1 MEHNHQESP
10 TVSKYDEA
18 LNKYNT
24 ALDDSK
30 ISEEVQ
36 ALLDKHLA
44 ENDNKETIKSL
55 LSFVDLTTLAT
66 ADSEETVLK
75 LTEKVNRLD
84 DERPD
89 LPHVAA
95 ICVFPN
101 MASIVKQ
108 SLEADN
114 VKLACVAG
122 GFPTSQT
129 FTEVKTAETALA
141 VMDGADE
148 IDIVMPVGKF
158 IAGDYETMCD
168 EIDEIKAACA
178 GQTLKV
184 ILETCELKTASN
196 VKKAAILSMYS
207 GADFIKTS
215 TGKGAAGATPEAAYV
230 MCQAIKEYCRE
241 TDRKIG
247 FKAAG
252 GIRTVKDALTYYT
265 IVKEVLGKEWLTPA
279 LFRIGASSL
288 ANSLITAI
296 DGKETKIF

>member
-66 ADSEETVLK
+66 TDSEETVLK
-75 LTEKVNRLD
+75 LTEKVNKLD

-158 IAGDYETMCD
+158 LAGDYETMCD

-230 MCQAIKEYCRE
+230 MCQAIKEYCHE

>member
-75 LTEKVNRLD
+75 LTEKVNKLD

-158 IAGDYETMCD
+158 LAGDYETMCD

-184 ILETCELKTASN
+184 ILETCELKTAAN

-230 MCQAIKEYCRE
+230 MCQAIKEYCHE